1 MPRSLAAFESRPYRW
16 LIGGL
21 LTFFLSMQG
30 QHLLRSLLAW
40 QLTESELAMAWVN
53 VAVAVPMFFGSLVAG
68 ALLDRVERR
77 RVLIIAQLAIMANE
91 SIVLVLLL
99 MGALQYWHLICVSM
113 VLGTLYPFV
122 MPTRTAMI
130 YGIVGRDKLG
140 NAMALQA
147 ATLNIGRIVGPV
159 LTGMLI
165 PIVSLEVV
173 YAVTIALYVVSTLAA
188 LQLPRSYPEQKS
200 GRSLVQDVS
209 YSFVYVARHRDIML
223 CLLFGIIPL
232 LLAYPMITLM
242 VVFAEDIW
250 QVGEPG
256 LGWLMGMVGSGGIAG
271 ALIVARMGDHNRRG
285 RLMIWAAALFAILL
299 AMFSLSPWFGV
310 ALVLL
315 LGANMFS
322 NITTTLNATIVQLM
336 AHDEVRGRMSSL
348 VMVSMGLTPLAVL
361 PIAYAAERYGIDH
374 TMFASCV
381 ILLAIILLMYFQ
393 SPTLRGLDKRLTEQ
407 RLRAM
412 NDTGSPP
419 PAFAG
424 AGSENRE

>member
-1 MPRSLAAFESRPYRW
+1 MPRSLAAFESLPYRW

-68 ALLDRVERR
+68 ALIDRMERR
-77 RVLIIAQLAIMANE
+77 RVLVIAQLAIMANE

-99 MGALQYWHLICVSM
+99 FGMLQFWHLICVSIL
-113 VLGTLYPFV
+113 LGILYPFV

-130 YGIVGRDKLG
+130 YGLVGRDKLG

-147 ATLNIGRIVGPV
+147 AALNIGRIVGPA
-159 LTGMLI
+159 LTGAFI
-165 PIVSLEVV
+165 PILSLEVV
-173 YAVTIALYVVSTLAA
+173 YAVTIVLYIFSTLTIIK
-188 LQLPRSYPEQKS
+188 LPRSLPEQKS
-200 GRSLVQDVS
+200 GKSLIGDIS
-209 YSFVYVARHRDIML
+209 YSFVYVAQHRDIML

-232 LLAYPMITLM
+232 MLAYPMISLM

-250 QVGEPG
+250 RVGEPG
-256 LGWLMGMVGSGGIAG
+256 LGQLMAMVGSGGIAG
-271 ALIVARMGDHNRRG
+271 SLIVARMGDHNRRG
-285 RLMIWAAALFAILL
+285 RLMVWAAALFAILL
-299 AMFSLSPWFGV
+299 AAFSMSPWFGF

-322 NITTTLNATIVQLM
+322 NITTTLNATIVQLL

-374 TMFASCV
+374 TMFAGCV
-381 ILLAIILLMYFQ
+381 ILLAIVLVMYFT
-393 SPTLRGLDKRLTEQ
+393 SPTLRRLDATLTARRLHG
-407 RLRAM
+407 A
-412 NDTGSPP
+412 NDTGFPP
-419 PAFAG
+419 
-424 AGSENRE
+424 SRE

>member
-1 MPRSLAAFESRPYRW
+1 MPRGMAAFESVPYRW

-68 ALLDRVERR
+68 ALIDRMERR
-77 RVLIIAQLAIMANE
+77 RVLVIAQLAIMVNE

-99 MGALQYWHLICVSM
+99 FGMLEFWHLLCVS
-113 VLGTLYPFV
+113 VLLGILYPFV

-130 YGIVGRDKLG
+130 YGLVGRDKLG

-147 ATLNIGRIVGPV
+147 ATLNIGRIVGPA
-159 LTGMLI
+159 LTGMFI
-165 PIVSLEVV
+165 PILSLEIV
-173 YAVTIALYVVSTLAA
+173 YAATIALYVVSTLTIVK
-188 LQLPRSYPEQKS
+188 LPRSLPEQRS
-200 GRSLVQDVS
+200 GKSLVHDIS

-232 LLAYPMITLM
+232 MLAYPMISLM

-256 LGWLMGMVGSGGIAG
+256 LGQLMAMIGGGGIAG
-271 ALIVARMGDHNRRG
+271 SLIVARMGDHNRRG
-285 RLMIWAAALFAILL
+285 RLMLYAAALFAIML
-299 AMFSLSPWFGV
+299 AMFCVSPWFGF

-322 NITTTLNATIVQLM
+322 NITTTLNATIVQLL

-361 PIAYAAERYGIDH
+361 PIAFAAERYGIDH

-381 ILLAIILLMYFQ
+381 FLLAIVLLMYFT
-393 SPTLRGLDKRLTEQ
+393 SPTLRGLDKRLKEQ
-407 RLRAM
+407 RLQALQA
-412 NDTGSPP
+412 P
-419 PAFAG
+419 
-424 AGSENRE
+424 E